1 MLVVKFQMGPM
12 EKDVSI
18 SFYRIVR
25 PFGLWKPIRRE
36 CGLSPRELS
45 GRSESVFLT
54 VVNVFLG
61 MVAIIGLYLFP
72 MYLVGHWYFKSVVWL
87 GPAISAV
94 VVLKYTWY
102 ENLPEFGVV

>member
-1 MLVVKFQMGPM
+1 MEADTQGVWLVPPGAFRQERK
-12 EKDVSI
+12 
-18 SFYRIVR
+18 R
-25 PFGLWKPIRRE
+25 
-36 CGLSPRELS
+36 
-45 GRSESVFLT
+45 VFDR